1 MHPTHFCLGTH
12 NRSVGAGAR
21 LPREGGGPDEG
32 NTGERSVQ
40 RAAHTVRI
48 KNIARRGGEGVWV
61 GASAPVRLR
70 TKRCSRIDWTRRGSN
85 GEGKHLDN
93 VNSRAFVVATEQSG
107 RTQAAVWLSQA
118 TTSATNQ
125 IWMTYRISVLSF
137 STVASTK
144 VRKYVRRTVTVSYL

>member
-118 TTSATNQ
+118 TTSATNHERAFE

-137 STVASTK
+137 SSTFEG
-144 VRKYVRRTVTVSYL
+144 R

>member
-118 TTSATNQ
+118 TTSATNHEHAFE
-125 IWMTYRISVLSF
+125 IWMTHRISVLSF
-137 STVASTK
+137 SST
-144 VRKYVRRTVTVSYL
+144 YVRRTVKVCL

>member
-1 MHPTHFCLGTH
+1 M
-12 NRSVGAGAR
+12 
-21 LPREGGGPDEG
+21 
-32 NTGERSVQ
+32 
-40 RAAHTVRI
+40 
-48 KNIARRGGEGVWV
+48 

-118 TTSATNQ
+118 TTSATNHERAFE
-125 IWMTYRISVLSF
+125 ILMTYRISFSVFLLRSKDGKVLVDCLYF
-137 STVASTK
+137 
-144 VRKYVRRTVTVSYL
+144 RKRCEL